1 MKIVRIV
8 ILLIA
13 ILVLNVIFA
22 DRYLIPTKTIP
33 TDQIVYSDES
43 PKTKNEFVL
52 LNSQVYLDETNS
64 IESDALTT
72 IGKYKVATT
81 AERYLPLDG
90 QKLTALKVVEMPNG
104 SFELTDLKILVQIK
118 DSNFYNSIQSDYGL
132 NVLEVFP
139 SLNTAVYS
147 VQNIQQ
153 INETLVSLNN
163 DSRVLNVSF
172 NLVEMTE
179 VAE

>member
-1 MKIVRIV
+1 MRIV
-8 ILLIA
+8 LLLIA

-33 TDQIVYSDES
+33 TDQIIYSDES

-64 IESDALTT
+64 IESDALSTL
-72 IGKYKVATT
+72 GKYKFATT
-81 AERYLPLDG
+81 DERYLPLDG
-90 QKLTALKVVEMPNG
+90 QKITTLKVVEMPNG

-118 DSNFYNSIQSDYGL
+118 DANFLYSIQSDYGL
-132 NVLEVFP
+132 NELEVFP
-139 SLNTAVYS
+139 SINTAVYS
-147 VQNIQQ
+147 VRNIQQ
-153 INETLVSLNN
+153 INETVASLSN

>member
-1 MKIVRIV
+1 MKIMRIV
-8 ILLIA
+8 LLLIA

-33 TDQIVYSDES
+33 ADQIIYSDES
-43 PKTKNEFVL
+43 QKTKNEFVL

-64 IESDALTT
+64 IESDALTA

-81 AERYLPLDG
+81 AERYLPLG
-90 QKLTALKVVEMPNG
+90 SQKLTSLKVVEMPNG
-104 SFELTDLKILVQIK
+104 SFELTDLKILIQIK
-118 DSNFYNSIQSDYGL
+118 DSNFLYSIQSDYGL
-132 NVLEVFP
+132 NELEVFP
-139 SLNTAVYS
+139 SINTAVYS
-147 VQNIQQ
+147 VRNIQQ
-153 INETLVSLNN
+153 INETVASLSN

-172 NLVEMTE
+172 NLVEMTH

>member
-8 ILLIA
+8 LLLIA

-33 TDQIVYSDES
+33 ADQIVYSDES

-81 AERYLPLDG
+81 AERYFPLDG

-147 VQNIQQ
+147 VQNTQQ

>member
-1 MKIVRIV
+1 MKIMRIV
-8 ILLIA
+8 LLLIA

-33 TDQIVYSDES
+33 TDQIIYSDES

-52 LNSQVYLDETNS
+52 LNSQVFLDETNS
-64 IESDALTT
+64 IESDALSTL
-72 IGKYKVATT
+72 GKYKVATT
-81 AERYLPLDG
+81 DERYLPLDG
-90 QKLTALKVVEMPNG
+90 QKITTLKVVEMPNG

-118 DSNFYNSIQSDYGL
+118 DANFLYSIQSDYGL
-132 NVLEVFP
+132 NELEVFP
-139 SLNTAVYS
+139 SINTAVYS
-147 VQNIQQ
+147 VRNIQQ
-153 INETLVSLNN
+153 INETVTSLSN

-179 VAE
+179 IAE